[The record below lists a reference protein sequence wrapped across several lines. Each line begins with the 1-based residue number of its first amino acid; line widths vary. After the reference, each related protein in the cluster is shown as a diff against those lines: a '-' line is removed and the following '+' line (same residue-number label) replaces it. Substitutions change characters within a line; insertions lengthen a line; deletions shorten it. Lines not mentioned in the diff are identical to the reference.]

1 MRVSFDWL
9 KDFMES
15 KIEAGKAQSFLTM
28 SGLEIASSADIEGDH
43 VMEIEVTPNRPDCL
57 SVLGVARELSAA
69 SGVPIKLPDSVKKN
83 FMKKGSARGNV
94 KIEILDKHACPRYV
108 GCIMKNVK
116 VGPSPKWLV
125 QRLNAMGV
133 RSVNNIVDITNYVLF
148 ELGQPLHAFDLD
160 KLEQKRIIVRRA
172 KKGESIVTID
182 GVNRPLDPNILV
194 IADAIRPV
202 AVAGI
207 MGGKDTEITAAAK
220 NILIESAY
228 FDPVVIRKACRQLG
242 LASESSYRFERG
254 VDQGMIF
261 ASSVRAQEL
270 IKDIALGKAA
280 GKMSD
285 TGSGIEKGKEIILS
299 LDEAARI
306 LGIDISSEEIKDILK
321 KLNLNPI
328 KKKDKIS
335 VTIPSYR
342 IDLSRGIDLIEE
354 IARLYG
360 YDKIPSRLPS
370 FTPQKTYQLEKKTVT
385 LENEI
390 RKVLCGMGLNEIM
403 TYSLTSRNSIE
414 HLGIPL
420 ENLVSLKNPMSS
432 QQEIMRPSLLSEMLE
447 VLNWNLNR
455 KNTLLQLF
463 EINKVYLMNKLTG
476 QADEAVNL
484 SIGICGNKPGNWK
497 EKPRDLDLFDLKGM
511 IEILMDYLGVRGYKI
526 EKTEHPS
533 LKKNMATA
541 IIVNSKTCGV
551 FGEVKEDVA
560 RRFDIKRKVY
570 AAELSLDNLLS
581 CANLKKTFAAL
592 PKYPSVK
599 RDIAILLDD
608 TISASSIYDVIKE
621 EARELVKSVD
631 VFDLYK
637 GQQIQEG
644 KKSLAYTIEYRSDER
659 TLNDKEVNDTH
670 KKVQDALTKRLG
682 AQIR

>member
-1 MRVSFDWL
+1 MRISFDWL
-9 KDFMES
+9 KDFMDS
-15 KIEAGKAQSFLTM
+15 KIEASKAQSFLTM

-57 SVLGVARELSAA
+57 SVLGIARELSAA
-69 SGVPIKLPDSVKKN
+69 SGVPVKLPDSVKKN

-94 KIEILDKHACPRYV
+94 RIEILDKHACPRYV

-116 VGPSPKWLV
+116 VGASPKWLV

-160 KLEQKRIIVRRA
+160 KLEQKKIIVRRA

-182 GVNRPLDPNILV
+182 GVNRPLDQNILV

-207 MGGKDTEITAAAK
+207 MGGKDTEITAATK

-270 IKDIALGKAA
+270 VKDIALGKVA

-285 TGSGIEKGKEIILS
+285 AGSGIEKEKEITLS

-306 LGIDISSEEIKDILK
+306 LGIDIDSEKIKDILK

-328 KKKDKIS
+328 KKKHKIS
-335 VTIPSYR
+335 VTVPSYR
-342 IDLSRGIDLIEE
+342 TDLSMDIDLIEE

-370 FTPQKTYQLEKKTVT
+370 FTPQKTYQLEKKTVF
-385 LENEI
+385 LEDEI
-390 RKVLCGMGLNEIM
+390 RKVLCGIGLNEIM

-414 HLGIPL
+414 HLGFSL

-463 EINKVYLMNKLTG
+463 EINKVYLMNKATG
-476 QADEAVNL
+476 QADETVNL

-497 EKPRDLDLFDLKGM
+497 EKPRDLDLFDLKGI
-511 IEILMDYLGVRGYKI
+511 IEILMDDLGVRVYKI

-533 LKKNMATA
+533 LKENMATN
-541 IIVNSKTCGV
+541 IIVNGKTCGV

-570 AAELSLDNLLS
+570 VAEFFLDNLLS
-581 CANLKKTFAAL
+581 CANLKKIFAAL
-592 PKYPSVK
+592 PKYPSIK

-659 TLNDKEVNDTH
+659 TLNDKEVNDMH

>member
-9 KDFMES
+9 KDFMDG
-15 KIEAGKAQSFLTM
+15 KIDVTKTQSFLTM
-28 SGLEIASSADIEGDH
+28 TGLEITSMADIEGDH

-57 SVLGVARELSAA
+57 SILGIARELSAA
-69 SGVPIKLPDSVKKN
+69 SGISIKLPDSIRKN
-83 FMKKGSARGNV
+83 FMRKGNARGGV
-94 KIEILDKHACPRYV
+94 KIEILDKHACSRYV

-116 VGPSPKWLV
+116 VGPSPKWLA

-133 RSVNNIVDITNYVLF
+133 RSVNNIVDITNYALF

-160 KLEQKRIIVRRA
+160 KLEGKRIIVRRA
-172 KKGESIVTID
+172 KKGESIITID
-182 GVNRPLDPNILV
+182 GITRTLDPNVLV
-194 IADAIRPV
+194 IADALRPV
-202 AVAGI
+202 AIAGI
-207 MGGKDTEITAAAK
+207 MGGKDTEITADTK
-220 NILIESAY
+220 NILIESAC
-228 FDPVVIRKACRQLG
+228 FNPVVIRKACRQLG
-242 LASESSYRFERG
+242 AASESSYRFERG
-254 VDQGMIF
+254 VDQAMIF

-270 IKDIALGKAA
+270 IKETAGGKSA

-285 TGSGIEKGKEIILS
+285 VGIGIEKEKEISLS
-299 LDEAARI
+299 LGEVARI
-306 LGIDISSEEIKDILK
+306 LGIDISPEKIKDIFK
-321 KLNLNPI
+321 KLNLNPVR
-328 KKKDKIS
+328 KKDKIF
-335 VTIPSYR
+335 VTVPSYR
-342 IDLSRGIDLIEE
+342 QDLNKDIDLIEE
-354 IARLYG
+354 IARFYG
-360 YDKIPSRLPS
+360 YDKVPSRLPF
-370 FTPQKTYQLEKKTVT
+370 FTPQKTYQLEKKTLS

-390 RKVLCGMGLNEIM
+390 RHILCGMGLNEIM

-414 HLGIPL
+414 RLGVSL

-455 KNTLLQLF
+455 RNTLLQLF
-463 EINKVYLMNKLTG
+463 ELNKVYIMNKATG
-476 QADEAVNL
+476 QADEVMHL

-497 EKPRDLDLFDLKGM
+497 EKSRDLDFFDLKGI
-511 IEILMDYLGVRGYKI
+511 IEILMEHLVARNYRI

-533 LKKNMATA
+533 LKENIATV
-541 IIVNSKTCGV
+541 IIVNGKACGV

-570 AAELSLDNLLS
+570 IAEISLNDLFAS
-581 CANLKKTFAAL
+581 ANLKKTFIAL
-592 PKYPSVK
+592 PKYPSIK

-608 TISASSIYDVIKE
+608 TITASSIYDVIKE

-637 GQQIQEG
+637 GQQIEVG

-659 TLNDKEVNDTH
+659 TLNDKEVNDIH
-670 KKVQDALTKRLG
+670 KKVQEALTKRLG

>member
-1 MRVSFDWL
+1 MRISFDWL
-9 KDFMES
+9 KDFMEV
-15 KIEAGKAQSFLTM
+15 KLDAAKAQGFLTM
-28 SGLEIASSADIEGDH
+28 AGLEITSMADIDGDH

-57 SVLGVARELSAA
+57 SVLGIARELSAA
-69 SGVPIKLPDSVKKN
+69 SGIPIKLPDSVRKN

-94 KIEILDKHACPRYV
+94 KIDILDKHACPRYV

-133 RSVNNIVDITNYVLF
+133 RSVNNVVDITNYVLF

-160 KLEQKRIIVRRA
+160 KLEKNCIIVRRA
-172 KKGESIVTID
+172 HKGESIVTID
-182 GVNRPLDPNILV
+182 GITRTLDPNVLV
-194 IADAIRPV
+194 IADASRPV

-207 MGGKDTEITAAAK
+207 MGGKDTEITAGTK
-220 NILIESAY
+220 NILIESAC
-228 FDPVVIRKACRQLG
+228 FDPVVVRKACRQLG

-261 ASSVRAQEL
+261 ASSIRAQEL
-270 IKDIALGKAA
+270 VKEIALGRAS
-280 GKMSD
+280 GRMSD
-285 TGSGIEKGKEIILS
+285 IGRGIEKEKEITIS
-299 LDEAARI
+299 LDEVARI
-306 LGIDISSEEIKDILK
+306 LGIDISPERIKDIFK
-321 KLNLNPI
+321 QLNLSPV
-328 KKKDKIS
+328 KKKDKIF
-335 VTIPSYR
+335 VTVPSYR
-342 IDLSRGIDLIEE
+342 QDLNKDIDLIEE

-370 FTPQKTYQLEKKTVT
+370 FTPHKTYQLEKKTT
-385 LENEI
+385 SLENEI
-390 RKVLCGMGLNEIM
+390 RKILCGAGLNEIM
-403 TYSLTSRNSIE
+403 TYSLTSRNSVE
-414 HLGIPL
+414 RLGVSL
-420 ENLVSLKNPMSS
+420 ENMVGLKNPMSS

-463 EINKVYLMNKLTG
+463 ELNKIYIMNKTTG
-476 QADEAVNL
+476 QADETPNL
-484 SIGICGNKPGNWK
+484 SIGVCGNRSGNWK
-497 EKPRDLDLFDLKGM
+497 EKPRELDFFDLKGI
-511 IEILMDYLGVRGYKI
+511 IEILMDFLGVSGYRI
-526 EKTEHPS
+526 EKTTHPS
-533 LKKNMATA
+533 LKENMSMA
-541 IIVNSKTCGV
+541 INVSGKVCGV

-570 AAELSLDNLLS
+570 VAEISLDILLG
-581 CANLKKTFAAL
+581 CANLKKTFTAL

-608 TISASSIYDVIKE
+608 TINASGIYDVIKE

-637 GQQIQEG
+637 GKQIQEG

-659 TLNDKEVNDTH
+659 TLNDKEVNDVH
-670 KKVQDALTKRLG
+670 KKVQDALAKRLG

>member
-9 KDFMES
+9 KDLIES
-15 KIEAGKAQSFLTM
+15 KIEINKARDFLTM
-28 SGLEIASSADIEGDH
+28 AGLEIASSADIEGDY

-57 SVLGVARELSAA
+57 SVLGIARELSAA
-69 SGVPIKLPDSVKKN
+69 SGISIKLPDSVRKN
-83 FMKKGSARGNV
+83 YMKKGSARGGAR
-94 KIEILDKHACPRYV
+94 IEILDKNACTRYV

-116 VGPSPKWLV
+116 VMPSPKWLS
-125 QRLNAMGV
+125 QRLGAMGV
-133 RSVNNIVDITNYVLF
+133 RSVNNIVDITNYALF

-160 KLEQKRIIVRRA
+160 KLEGKRIIVRRA

-182 GVNRPLDPNILV
+182 GVNRVLDSNILV
-194 IADAIRPV
+194 IADAAKPV
-202 AVAGI
+202 AIAGI
-207 MGGKDTEITAAAK
+207 MGGKDTEITDSTK
-220 NILIESAY
+220 NILIESAC

-270 IKDIALGKAA
+270 VKETAGGRLA
-280 GKMSD
+280 GKISD
-285 TGSGIEKGKEIILS
+285 IGSGIEKEKEITLS
-299 LDEAARI
+299 LDEVPRI
-306 LGIDISSEEIKDILK
+306 LGIDIAPEKIKDIFK
-321 KLNLNPI
+321 KLNLNPV
-328 KKKDKIS
+328 KKKNKII
-335 VTIPSYR
+335 VTVPSYR
-342 IDLSRGIDLIEE
+342 TDLGKDIDLIEE
-354 IARLYG
+354 VARLYG
-360 YDKIPSRLPS
+360 YDKVPSRLPA
-370 FTPQKTYQLEKKTVT
+370 FTPHKTYALEKKTVS

-403 TYSLTSRNSIE
+403 TYSLTSRNAIE
-414 HLGIPL
+414 HLGISL

-455 KNTLLQLF
+455 KNSLLQLF
-463 EINKVYLMNKLTG
+463 ELNKVYIMNKLTG
-476 QADEAVNL
+476 RADEVMHL

-497 EKPRDLDLFDLKGM
+497 EKPRELDLFDLKGI
-511 IEILMDYLGVRGYKI
+511 IEILLDYIGVADYRI

-533 LKKNMATA
+533 LKENMAIA
-541 IIVNSKTCGV
+541 VNVNAKTSGV

-560 RRFDIKRKVY
+560 RKFDIKRKAY
-570 AAELSLDNLLS
+570 LAEFSLDSLLA
-581 CANLKKTFAAL
+581 CANLKKTFRPL
-592 PKYPSVK
+592 PKYPSIK

-608 TISASSIYDVIKE
+608 TINASGIYDVIKE
-621 EARELVKSVD
+621 EARGLVRSVD
-631 VFDLYK
+631 AFDLYK

-659 TLNDKEVNDTH
+659 TLNDKEVNEIH

>member
-15 KIEAGKAQSFLTM
+15 KIEASKAQSFLTM
-28 SGLEIASSADIEGDH
+28 SGLEMTSSTDIEGDH

-57 SVLGVARELSAA
+57 SVLGIARELSAA

-285 TGSGIEKGKEIILS
+285 TGSGIEKEKEITLS
-299 LDEAARI
+299 LDEAVRI
-306 LGIDISSEEIKDILK
+306 LGIDISSEEIQDILK
-321 KLNLNPI
+321 KLSLNPI

-335 VTIPSYR
+335 VTVPSYR
-342 IDLSRGIDLIEE
+342 TDLSRDIDLIEE

-476 QADEAVNL
+476 QADETVNL

-497 EKPRDLDLFDLKGM
+497 EKPRDLDLFDLKGI

-533 LKKNMATA
+533 LKENMATA

-592 PKYPSVK
+592 PKYPSIK

-637 GQQIQEG
+637 GRQIQEG

>member
-1 MRVSFDWL
+1 MRISFDWL
-9 KDFMES
+9 KDFMDS
-15 KIEAGKAQSFLTM
+15 KIEASKTQSFLTM

-57 SVLGVARELSAA
+57 SVLGIARELSAA
-69 SGVPIKLPDSVKKN
+69 SGVPVKLPDSVKKN

-94 KIEILDKHACPRYV
+94 RIEILDKHACPRYV

-116 VGPSPKWLV
+116 VGASPKWLV

-160 KLEQKRIIVRRA
+160 KLEQKKIIVRRA

-182 GVNRPLDPNILV
+182 GVNRPLDQNILV

-207 MGGKDTEITAAAK
+207 MGGKDTEITAATK

-270 IKDIALGKAA
+270 VKDIALGKVA

-285 TGSGIEKGKEIILS
+285 AGSGVEKEKEITLS
-299 LDEAARI
+299 LDETARI
-306 LGIDISSEEIKDILK
+306 LGIDIDSEKIKDILK

-335 VTIPSYR
+335 VTVPSYR
-342 IDLSRGIDLIEE
+342 TDLSMDIDLIEE

-370 FTPQKTYQLEKKTVT
+370 FTPQKTYQLEKKTVF
-385 LENEI
+385 LEDEI
-390 RKVLCGMGLNEIM
+390 RKVLCGIGLNEIM

-414 HLGIPL
+414 HLGFSL

-463 EINKVYLMNKLTG
+463 EINKVYLMNKATG
-476 QADEAVNL
+476 QADETVNL

-497 EKPRDLDLFDLKGM
+497 EKPRDLDLFDLKGI
-511 IEILMDYLGVRGYKI
+511 IEILMDDLGVRVYKI

-533 LKKNMATA
+533 LKENMATN
-541 IIVNSKTCGV
+541 IIVNGKTCGV

-570 AAELSLDNLLS
+570 VAEFFLDNLLS
-581 CANLKKTFAAL
+581 CANLKKIFAAL
-592 PKYPSVK
+592 PKYPSIK

-659 TLNDKEVNDTH
+659 TLNDKEVNDMH

>member
-9 KDFMES
+9 KDFLES

-28 SGLEIASSADIEGDH
+28 AGLEITSFSDIEGDH

-57 SVLGVARELSAA
+57 SVLGIARELSAA
-69 SGVPIKLPDSVKKN
+69 SGIPVKLPDSVKKN
-83 FMKKGSARGNV
+83 IMKKGTSHGAV
-94 KIEILDKHACPRYV
+94 KIEILDKSACTRYV
-108 GCIMKNVK
+108 GCAMKNVK

-160 KLEQKRIIVRRA
+160 KLEQKKIIVRRA

-182 GVNRPLDPNILV
+182 GITRALDPNILV
-194 IADAIRPV
+194 IADGLRPV

-207 MGGKDTEITAAAK
+207 MGGKDTEITNATR
-220 NILIESAY
+220 NILIESAC
-228 FDPVVIRKACRQLG
+228 FDPVVVRKACRQLG

-270 IKDIALGKAA
+270 VKELALGKLA
-280 GKMSD
+280 GKISD
-285 TGSGIEKGKEIILS
+285 AGSGIEKEKEITLS
-299 LDEAARI
+299 LDETARL
-306 LGIDISSEEIKDILK
+306 LGINISLEKIKDILK
-321 KLNLNPI
+321 KLNLNPV

-335 VTIPSYR
+335 VTVPSYR
-342 IDLSRGIDLIEE
+342 TDLVRDVDLIEE

-390 RKVLCGMGLNEIM
+390 RKVLCGIGLNEIM
-403 TYSLTSRNSIE
+403 TYSLTSRNSME
-414 HLGIPL
+414 HLGVSL

-463 EINKVYLMNKLTG
+463 ELNKVYIMNKSTG
-476 QADEAVNL
+476 QAEETVHL
-484 SIGICGNKPGNWK
+484 SIGVCGNKPGNWK
-497 EKPRDLDLFDLKGM
+497 EKPRDLDLFDLKGI
-511 IEILMDYLGVRGYKI
+511 IEILMEYLGVRGYRI
-526 EKTEHPS
+526 EKAEHPS
-533 LKKNMATA
+533 LKENMATA
-541 IIVNSKTCGV
+541 INVNGKACGV

-570 AAELSLDNLLS
+570 VAEIAIDDILG
-581 CANLKKTFAAL
+581 CADLKKTFAAL
-592 PKYPSVK
+592 PKYPSIK

-621 EARELVKSVD
+621 EAREFVKSVD

-637 GQQIQEG
+637 GQQIQQG

>member
-1 MRVSFDWL
+1 MRVSFNWL
-9 KDFMES
+9 KDFIET
-15 KIEAGKAQSFLTM
+15 KIDVSKAQSFLTM
-28 SGLEIASSADIEGDH
+28 AGLEITSIADIDGDH
-43 VMEIEVTPNRPDCL
+43 IMEIEVTPNRPDCL
-57 SVLGVARELSAA
+57 SVLGIARELSAA
-69 SGVPIKLPDSVKKN
+69 SGIAIKLPDSVKKN
-83 FMKKGSARGNV
+83 FMKKGSARGGA
-94 KIEILDKHACPRYV
+94 KIEIADKSACPRYV

-116 VGPSPKWLV
+116 VEPSPKWLV
-125 QRLNAMGV
+125 ERLNAMGV
-133 RSVNNIVDITNYVLF
+133 RSVNNVVDITNYALF

-160 KLEQKRIIVRRA
+160 KLEGKRIVVRRA

-182 GVNRPLDPNILV
+182 GIKRVLSPNILV
-194 IADAIRPV
+194 IADEVRPI

-207 MGGKDTEITAAAK
+207 MGGKDTEITSK
-220 NILIESAY
+220 TSNILIESAC
-228 FDPVVIRKACRQLG
+228 FEPVVIRKACRELG

-261 ASSVRAQEL
+261 ASSIRAQEL
-270 IKDIALGKAA
+270 VKEIAGGKAA
-280 GKMSD
+280 GEMSD
-285 TGSGIEKGKEIILS
+285 IGPGIEKEKEITLS
-299 LDEAARI
+299 LDDVARI
-306 LGIDISSEEIKDILK
+306 LGIDISPERIKDIFK
-321 KLNLNPI
+321 SLNLSPV
-328 KKKDKIS
+328 KKKNKIF
-335 VTIPSYR
+335 VTVPSYR
-342 IDLSRGIDLIEE
+342 RDLNKDIDLIEE

-360 YDKIPSRLPS
+360 YDKVPSRLPS
-370 FTPQKTYQLEKKTVT
+370 FTPQKTYQLEKKTVF

-390 RKVLCGMGLNEIM
+390 RKTLCGIGLNEIM
-403 TYSLTSRNSIE
+403 TYALTSRDTIE
-414 HLGIPL
+414 RLGIPS

-432 QQEIMRPSLLSEMLE
+432 QQEIMRPSLLSELLG

-463 EINKVYLMNKLTG
+463 ELNKVYIMNKESG
-476 QADEAVNL
+476 QADEIMRL

-497 EKPRDLDLFDLKGM
+497 EKPRDLDFFDLKGI
-511 IEILMDYLGVRGYKI
+511 IEILMDSLGLAGYRI

-533 LKKNMATA
+533 LKENMSIA
-541 IIVNSKTCGV
+541 INAGGKVCGV

-570 AAELSLDNLLS
+570 LAEISLDALLG

-608 TISASSIYDVIKE
+608 TINASGIYDVIKE

-659 TLNDKEVNDTH
+659 TLNDKEVNDIH
-670 KKVQDALTKRLG
+670 KKVQDALMKRLG

>member
-9 KDFMES
+9 KDFMEV
-15 KIEAGKAQSFLTM
+15 KMDAAKAQGFLTM
-28 SGLEIASSADIEGDH
+28 SGLEITAVTDIEGDH

-57 SVLGVARELSAA
+57 SILGIARELSAA
-69 SGVPIKLPDSVKKN
+69 SGVSIKLPDSVKKN
-83 FMKKGSARGNV
+83 FMKKGHSKGSV
-94 KIEILDKHACPRYV
+94 KIEIMDKNACPRYV

-194 IADAIRPV
+194 IADGVKPV

-207 MGGKDTEITAAAK
+207 MGGKDTEITESTR
-220 NILIESAY
+220 NILIESAC
-228 FDPVVIRKACRQLG
+228 FDPVVIRKACRQLA

-261 ASSVRAQEL
+261 ASSARAEEL
-270 IKDIALGKAA
+270 V
-280 GKMSD
+280 
-285 TGSGIEKGKEIILS
+285 KEIAGARVVGTPSDAGAKLEKEKEVTLD
-299 LDEAARI
+299 LDEVQRI
-306 LGIDISSEEIKDILK
+306 LGIKVAAEDIKEIFKRLH
-321 KLNLNPI
+321 LNPVR
-328 KKKDKIS
+328 KKDMIT
-335 VTIPSYR
+335 VTVPSYR
-342 IDLSRGIDLIEE
+342 ADLSKDIDLIEE
-354 IARLYG
+354 VARLYG
-360 YDKIPSRLPS
+360 YDKVPSRLPL
-370 FTPQKTYQLEKKTVT
+370 FTPHKTYQLEKKTASI
-385 LENEI
+385 ENEI
-390 RKVLCGMGLNEIM
+390 RKILCSLGLNEIM
-403 TYSLTSRNSIE
+403 TYALTSAGAVE
-414 HLGIPL
+414 CLGITA
-420 ENLVSLKNPMSS
+420 ENLVRLKNPMSS

-447 VLNWNLNR
+447 TLNWNLNR
-455 KNTLLQLF
+455 KNALLQLF
-463 EINKVYLMNKLTG
+463 ELNKVYIMNKATG
-476 QADEAVNL
+476 QAEEMMHL
-484 SIGICGNKPGNWK
+484 SIGMCGSKPGNWK
-497 EKPRDLDLFDLKGM
+497 EKPRDMDFFDLKGV
-511 IEILMDYLGVRGYKI
+511 IEILLDSVGVRDYRI
-526 EKTEHPS
+526 EKTQHPS
-533 LKKNMATA
+533 LKENMSVN
-541 IIVNSKTCGV
+541 IVVNNKPCGV

-560 RRFDIKRKVY
+560 RKFDIKRKAY
-570 AAELSLDNLLS
+570 AAEIPIDELLSL
-581 CANLKKTFAAL
+581 ANLKKTFTAL

-599 RDIAILLDD
+599 RDIAILVDD
-608 TISASSIYDVIKE
+608 VINASNIYSVIKE
-621 EARELVKSVD
+621 EARELVRSVD

-659 TLNDKEVNDTH
+659 TLNDKEVNELH

>member
-9 KDFMES
+9 KDFMEA
-15 KIEAGKAQSFLTM
+15 KIDVDKVQSFLTM
-28 SGLEIASSADIEGDH
+28 AGLEVTSMADIEADH
-43 VMEIEVTPNRPDCL
+43 VMEIEITPNRPDCL
-57 SVLGVARELSAA
+57 SILGIARELSAT
-69 SGVPIKLPDSVKKN
+69 SGISITFPDSVRKN
-83 FMKKGSARGNV
+83 YMKKGRTRGSV
-94 KIEILDKHACPRYV
+94 RIEIVDKNACSRYV

-160 KLEQKRIIVRRA
+160 KLEKKWIIVRRA
-172 KKGESIVTID
+172 KKGENIITID
-182 GVNRPLDPNILV
+182 GINRALDHNVLV
-194 IADAIRPV
+194 IADALRPI
-202 AVAGI
+202 AIAGI
-207 MGGKDTEITAAAK
+207 MGGKDTEISVGTK
-220 NILIESAY
+220 NILIESAC

-242 LASESSYRFERG
+242 LASDSSYRFERG
-254 VDQGMIF
+254 VDHGMVF
-261 ASSVRAQEL
+261 ASSIRAQEL
-270 IKDIALGKAA
+270 IREIAGGRVA

-285 TGSGIEKGKEIILS
+285 VGSGIEKEKEVTLS
-299 LDEAARI
+299 LDKVVRI
-306 LGIDISSEEIKDILK
+306 LGIGISPEKIKDIFK

-328 KKKDKIS
+328 KKNNKIF

-342 IDLSRGIDLIEE
+342 TDLNEDIDLIEE

-370 FTPQKTYQLEKKTVT
+370 FAPQKTYQLEKKTIS
-385 LENEI
+385 LEHEI
-390 RKVLCGMGLNEIM
+390 RNILCGIGLNEIM

-414 HLGIPL
+414 YLGIPL
-420 ENLVSLKNPMSS
+420 ENLVSLRNPMSS

-447 VLNWNLNR
+447 IINWNLNR
-455 KNTLLQLF
+455 KNTMLQLF
-463 EINKVYLMNKLTG
+463 ELSKVYIMNKTTG

-497 EKPRDLDLFDLKGM
+497 EKARDMDFFDLKGI
-511 IEILMDYLGVRGYKI
+511 IEILMDSFGVHDYRL

-533 LKKNMATA
+533 LKEGISTVIN
-541 IIVNSKTCGV
+541 VNGKSCGV
-551 FGEVKEDVA
+551 FGEVKEDIT

-570 AAELSLDNLLS
+570 VAEISLDNLLT
-581 CANLKKTFAAL
+581 CVNLKKIFTAL

-608 TISASSIYDVIKE
+608 TINASTIYDVIKE
-621 EARELVKSVD
+621 EARGLVKSVD

-659 TLNDKEVNDTH
+659 TLNDKEVNDIH
-670 KKVQDALTKRLG
+670 KKVQDALIKRLG